1 MAVSK
6 DRKTDKGFTLIEI
19 LVVMVILG
27 LLAALVGPRLF
38 GHIGKSKTRAAKAQ
52 IELFGTALDS
62 FHLEVGRYPL
72 TEEGL
77 VALWTPPDAENWN
90 GPYLRKEL
98 PMDSWGNP
106 YIYKSPGEFG
116 DYDII
121 SYGADEAP
129 GGQGEDRDV
138 TSWSSLN

>member
-6 DRKTDKGFTLIEI
+6 ERKTDKGFTLIEI

-27 LLAALVGPRLF
+27 LLVALVGPRLF
-38 GHIGKSKTRAAKAQ
+38 GHIGKSNTRATKAQ
-52 IELFGTALDS
+52 IELFSTALDS
-62 FHLEVGRYPL
+62 YYLEVGRYPL

-77 VALWTPPDAENWN
+77 VVLWTHSGVENWN
-90 GPYLRKEL
+90 GPYLRKEV

-106 YIYKSPGEFG
+106 YVYKSPGEFG
-116 DYDII
+116 DYDIV

-129 GGQGEDRDV
+129 GGQGEDQDV
-138 TSWSSLN
+138 TSWSGLN